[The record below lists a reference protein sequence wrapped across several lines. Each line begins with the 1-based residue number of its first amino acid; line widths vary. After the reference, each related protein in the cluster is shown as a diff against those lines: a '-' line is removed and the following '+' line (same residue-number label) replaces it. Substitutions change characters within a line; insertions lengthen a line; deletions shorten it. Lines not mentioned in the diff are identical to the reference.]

1 MNIKTKRLGDLLV
14 ESGLITNDQ
23 LNHILKTQ
31 ISTGRKIGEILIDE
45 GIVSE
50 RQIIEVLE
58 LQLGIPHMDLDK
70 YFIDPEIPRLI
81 SENLARRNALIP
93 VRKERGKLIVAMA
106 DPLNIFAIDDVKI
119 TTGLDV
125 EPVIA
130 SSHGILNAIDQYY
143 ETGSAEKALAEFKKN
158 YQVDNIEDI
167 DKEILKEINN
177 APVVKL
183 VNSIIKQAVQ
193 MNASDIHIEPFER
206 VIRVR
211 FRIDGD
217 LQEIMTPSKTTH
229 SAIVTRIKI
238 ISKMDIAEKR
248 LPQDG
253 RVEVNMEGNEIDL
266 RVSVLPTVHGEK
278 IVIRLLNRSNFL
290 LSKSELGFT
299 KENTSIFDKIM
310 KNQNGII
317 WIVGPTGS
325 GKSTTLYAALK
336 ELNQVNKNIITVED
350 PVEYQMDGI
359 NQVQVNNKAGLTF
372 ANGLRSI
379 LRQDPD
385 IIMIGEIRDSETAQ
399 IAIRAAI
406 TGHLVLSTL
415 HTNDTAS
422 SIMRI
427 IDMGIEPYLVSSS
440 VVGIVA
446 QRLIKK
452 VCENCKISCAADEL
466 EKKVLQVDDTAE
478 VTVCKG
484 QGCNS
489 CNDTGYKGRTAIHEI
504 MYINKEIRVLIDKGA
519 SIDIIREEA
528 KKQNMISLRENCIE
542 LVKKG
547 VTTIEELLRVTYSV
561 D

>member
-299 KENTSIFDKIM
+299 EENTIIFDKIM
-310 KNQNGII
+310 KNPSGII

>member
-45 GIVSE
+45 GLVSE

-58 LQLGIPHMDLDK
+58 FQLGIPHMDLDK

-130 SSHGILNAIDQYY
+130 SSQGILNAIDQYY
-143 ETGSAEKALAEFKKN
+143 ETGSAEKALAEFKRN

-253 RVEVNMEGNEIDL
+253 RVEVDMEGNEIDL

-299 KENTSIFDKIM
+299 EENTIIFDKIM
-310 KNQNGII
+310 KNPSGII